1 MRLRLLG
8 TIGFVLGLMLLASVA
23 LASYPDEGFGV
34 ARTDTWVMNVHH
46 TLDANVVATYIDRSG
61 YPSANVVK
69 TISPTWN
76 AKFAATDPGLDSG
89 WLGSAF
95 VDSLRPIVSAVEA
108 QWQDVPRGDGQSAAG
123 YIDVPQG
130 SNELYF
136 PGVSK
141 SGYWR
146 SRVSIQCVD
155 TVDCDVSMTY
165 RDREGNVV
173 TGSPF
178 LDTIEAGSQE
188 SYDLWDPSVNPNIP
202 EQQYTPSP
210 WFGSLQVTS
219 TQEIAGVAVTHA
231 RKGHA
236 SAYNSCVATGDAT
249 VYFPALNRRNFGGDW
264 QGQSDW
270 STLSVQN
277 TNAFT
282 ITAYLNFYDPD
293 GTLELRFA
301 EEIGPYASAAYNMK
315 TDTRFED
322 LEDLFG
328 GSAVVTSTH
337 PIVGSCS
344 GVRYPYDGL
353 SAAYTGV
360 PGGSSKLVFP
370 VAYRVK
376 AGTAWRKYSGVV
388 VQNVDPENEITVY
401 THWVHA
407 DGDQHIEIISDI
419 AANGSHG
426 YNTRYGDHAA
436 ALSTLGDDWSG
447 TVVVT
452 TTSPLGIAVMA
463 HNTIKY
469 PDYAYLTN
477 YNGVAVE

>member
-1 MRLRLLG
+1 MRFKVLAM
-8 TIGFVLGLMLLASVA
+8 IGIVLGLALLASVA
-23 LASYPDEGFGV
+23 LAGYPDEGFGV

-46 TLDANVVATYIDRSG
+46 TLDANVLVTYIDRSG
-61 YPSANVVK
+61 YPSANVAK
-69 TISPTWN
+69 AISPTWN

-108 QWQDVPRGDGQSAAG
+108 HWGEVPRGDGQSAAG

-165 RDREGNVV
+165 RDREGAVV

-219 TQEIAGVAVTHA
+219 TGEIAGVAVTHA

-236 SAYNSCVATGDAT
+236 SAYNSCVPTGDAT

-282 ITAYLNFYDPD
+282 ITAYLSFYKRD
-293 GTLELRFA
+293 GTLELSFA
-301 EEIGPYASAAYNMK
+301 EEIAPNASAAYNMK

-322 LEDLFG
+322 LGNRFG
-328 GSAVVTSTH
+328 GSAIVTSTH

-344 GVRYPYDGL
+344 GIRVPYDGL

-388 VQNVDPENEITVY
+388 VQNVDPENEITIY
-401 THWVHA
+401 THWFQA
-407 DGDQHIEIISDI
+407 GGEEYIEIISDI
-419 AANGSHG
+419 PANGSHG
-426 YNTRYGDHAA
+426 YNTRYGDHAG
-436 ALSTLGDDWSG
+436 TLAGLGNDWSG

-452 TTSPLGIAVMA
+452 TTSPLGMAAVA

-477 YNGVAVE
+477 YNGLPVD

>member
-1 MRLRLLG
+1 MGFKVLAS
-8 TIGFVLGLMLLASVA
+8 IGIVLGLMLVASVA
-23 LASYPDEGFGV
+23 LAAFPDQGV
-34 ARTDTWVMNVHH
+34 GRGNTTTWVMNVHH

-61 YPSANVVK
+61 YPSANVAK
-69 TISPTWN
+69 TISPQWN

-108 QWQDVPRGDGQSAAG
+108 HWEDVPRGDGQSAAG

-188 SYDLWDPSVNPNIP
+188 TYDLWDPSVNPNIP
-202 EQQYTPSP
+202 EQSAWPAK
-210 WFGSLQVTS
+210 WFGNLQVTS
-219 TQEIAGVAVTHA
+219 TGEIAGVAVTHA

-236 SAYNSCVATGDAT
+236 SAYNSCVPTGDT
-249 VYFPALNRRNFGGDW
+249 EIYFPALNRRNFGGDW
-264 QGQSDW
+264 LGQSDW
-270 STLSVQN
+270 STISLQN

-282 ITAYLNFYDPD
+282 ITAQLNFYHRD
-293 GTLELRFA
+293 GTLELSFA
-301 EEIGPYASAAYNMK
+301 EEIAPYASAAYNMK

-322 LEDLFG
+322 LEHPFG

-344 GVRYPYDGL
+344 GIRVPYDGL

-388 VQNVDPENEITVY
+388 VQNVDPANEITVY
-401 THWVHA
+401 AHWFHA
-407 DGDQHIEIISDI
+407 NGDQHIQIISDI

-426 YNTRYGDHAA
+426 YNTRYGDHAG
-436 ALSTLGDDWSG
+436 TLADLGNDWSG

-452 TTSPLGIAVMA
+452 TTSPLGIAVVA
-463 HNTIKY
+463 HSTIKY
-469 PDYAYLTN
+469 TEYAYLTN
-477 YNGVAVE
+477 YNGLPVD